1 MRTIT
6 VTKQISLVIGV
17 EDYINVGLRQSDIMH
32 RLESIDGVWMVAKDC
47 INRNVVVHIRNGD
60 DSYVNGIVFDI
71 QCALDDMLGLY

>member
-32 RLESIDGVWMVAKDC
+32 RLKSIDGVWMVTKDC

-60 DSYVNGIVFDI
+60 NSYVNGIVFDI
-71 QCALDDMLGLY
+71 QCALDDMLVLY